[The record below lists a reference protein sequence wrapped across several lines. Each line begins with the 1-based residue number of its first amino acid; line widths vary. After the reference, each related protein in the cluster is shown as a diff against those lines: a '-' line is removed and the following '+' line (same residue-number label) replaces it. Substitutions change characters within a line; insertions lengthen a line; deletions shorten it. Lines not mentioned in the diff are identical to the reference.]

1 MEGMYKVCEVK
12 LTYSTK
18 VKSSE
23 RAVIRNSCDA
33 YSLLSGFIYDS
44 DTIQYREYLKL
55 ILLNRANKV
64 LGVVHLSE
72 GGTSETNADIKIS
85 IGHNNPN
92 SESGNPNADNDHKS
106 VSNLILHP
114 TADIALVKLS
124 APVTFTDK
132 IAPIYISNTQSYANN
147 TICEIA
153 G

>member
-72 GGTSETNADIKIS
+72 GGTSETNADIKIIMQAAILANAS
-85 IGHNNPN
+85 GMILSHNHP
-92 SESGNPNADNDHKS
+92 SGNLQPSKQDDTLTERLSKATKLFDIQLLDHLI
-106 VSNLILHP
+106 VS
-114 TADIALVKLS
+114 DSGYYSYSDEGRLV
-124 APVTFTDK
+124 
-132 IAPIYISNTQSYANN
+132 
-147 TICEIA
+147 
-153 G
+153 

>member
-1 MEGMYKVCEVK
+1 MYKVCEVK

-23 RAVIRNSCDA
+23 RAVIRNSNDA

-72 GGTSETNADIKIS
+72 GGTSETNADIKIIMQAAILANASGMILSHNHPSGSTVRPCNS
-85 IGHNNPN
+85 IR
-92 SESGNPNADNDHKS
+92 
-106 VSNLILHP
+106 
-114 TADIALVKLS
+114 
-124 APVTFTDK
+124 
-132 IAPIYISNTQSYANN
+132 
-147 TICEIA
+147 
-153 G
+153 